1 MSLVQTFCMET
12 GVRIDTLA
20 QVDLVSRIRSGN
32 RQAEAELV
40 ERYSRGVM
48 IIICREVR
56 STAVAED
63 LHQETFRIILEKI
76 RQGDIREPERLSG
89 FVCGVAR
96 NLTIDYFR
104 RAARQESMAEIE
116 EAMPLPH
123 PAPDQLQELLQ
134 KEKADLVRQVLKEMP
149 NERDIQV
156 LYRFYIAD
164 EDKEQVCADLGLS
177 SLHFNLVLHR
187 ARERFRELYER
198 AMRGK

>member
-1 MSLVQTFCMET
+1 MGTIAIS
-12 GVRIDTLA
+12 DTCIRA
-20 QVDLVSRIRSGN
+20 DLVSGIRAGD
-32 RQAEAELV
+32 RRAEAELV

-48 IIICREVR
+48 IIIRREVR
-56 STAVAED
+56 DTAVAED
-63 LHQETFRIILEKI
+63 IYQETFRIILEKI
-76 RQGDIREPERLSG
+76 RQGDVREPEKLSG

-96 NLTIDYFR
+96 NLIIDYFR
-104 RAARQESMAEIE
+104 RAMRQESMTEIE
-116 EAMPLPH
+116 EASHLPH

-149 NERDIQV
+149 NERDIQA

-164 EDKEQVCADLGLS
+164 DDKEEICADMKLT

-198 AMRGK
+198 AMRDR